1 MIRCG
6 GRFTCLPRCMM
17 ADNGKQVARECEILP
32 EPVVVRSKQDSVR
45 SNQDTV
51 RWHSAGVMLLT

>member
-1 MIRCG
+1 
-6 GRFTCLPRCMM
+6 MM